1 MRGKMGTEISYN
13 IPRRSRY
20 ISSINIKR
28 DFEYPYFTLSEVIRV
43 VGESREAR
51 DVIEGTLMG
60 SS

>member
-1 MRGKMGTEISYN
+1 MGTEISYN